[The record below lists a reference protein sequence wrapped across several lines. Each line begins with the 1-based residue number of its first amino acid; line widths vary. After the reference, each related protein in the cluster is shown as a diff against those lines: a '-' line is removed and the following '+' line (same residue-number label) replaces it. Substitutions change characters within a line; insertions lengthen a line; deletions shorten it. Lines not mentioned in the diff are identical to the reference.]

1 MSLRIY
7 HNPRC
12 SKSRETLALLEQKG
26 LQPEIIKY
34 LDTPPD
40 ADQLKTLLVQ
50 LGMNSARELM
60 RTKEE
65 EYKNLE
71 LAKVHDEDTLIA
83 AMVAHPRLI
92 ERPIVVNNN
101 HAALGRPPEQV
112 LDIL

>member
-12 SKSRETLALLEQKG
+12 SKCRETLALLEEKG

-40 ADQLKTLLVQ
+40 ADQVKTLLAQ
-50 LGMNSARELM
+50 LGMSSARQLM
-60 RTKEE
+60 RTKEQ
-65 EYKNLE
+65 EYKE
-71 LAKVHDEDTLIA
+71 LGLGEVQDEEALIA

-101 HAALGRPPEQV
+101 QAALGRPPEQV